1 MDSRPSSIYCQVA
14 SVESTRAVVED
25 MGDDNGKTN
34 GQLAQ
39 VGNQFIPLG
48 LHHWYYSTDI

>member
-1 MDSRPSSIYCQVA
+1 MDSSSSRYCQVA
-14 SVESTRAVVED
+14 SIESTRAVVED

-34 GQLAQ
+34 GQLSQ

-48 LHHWYYSTDI
+48 LHHW